1 MDIGVSP
8 PKYANGFARPLT
20 AHCEVKHSAAA
31 IMETRQAIK
40 RLVAR
45 RHLMQAFRIEDTNIL
60 KATKGISEPLPRI
73 KDPECF
79 SAAR

>member
-45 RHLMQAFRIEDTNIL
+45 RHLMRAFRIEDTNIL
-60 KATKGISEPLPRI
+60 KATKGISEP
-73 KDPECF
+73 CN
-79 SAAR
+79 A